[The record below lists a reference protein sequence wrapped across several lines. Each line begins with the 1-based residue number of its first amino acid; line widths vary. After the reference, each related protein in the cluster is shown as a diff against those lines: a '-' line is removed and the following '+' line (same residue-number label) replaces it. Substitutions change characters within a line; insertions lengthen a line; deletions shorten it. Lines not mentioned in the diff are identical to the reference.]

1 MYTRYIELN
10 INPDTYTEF
19 KKVYENQILPLIKTQ
34 TGFLDTLTLKNEN
47 YPDKFISLT
56 LWKTKT
62 DAVNYQ
68 NNAYSKVL
76 ELLSPYLEGIP
87 RVEYFTVE
95 YSTMHKQFTV
105 AA

>member
-1 MYTRYIELN
+1 MFARYIELN
-10 INPDTYTEF
+10 INLDKVNEF
-19 KKVYENQILPLIKTQ
+19 KTLYENEILPILKKQ
-34 TGFLDTLTLKNEN
+34 TGFLDTISFKSEN
-47 YPDKFISLT
+47 YPDKLVSLT

-68 NNAYSKVL
+68 NTSYSKVL

-87 RVEYFTVE
+87 KVEYFTVE